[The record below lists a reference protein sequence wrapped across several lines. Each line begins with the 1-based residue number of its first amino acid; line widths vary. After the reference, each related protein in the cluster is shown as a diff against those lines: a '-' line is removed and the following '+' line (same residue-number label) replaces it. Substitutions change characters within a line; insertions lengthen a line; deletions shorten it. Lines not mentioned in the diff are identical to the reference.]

1 MNHLLLIYKSFLYK
15 NRDLQKLSFLD
26 FKNDIIKIKTLEE
39 RISKERKFLKKWQI
53 INTAL
58 SSQKL

>member
-26 FKNDIIKIKTLEE
+26 FKNDIIKIITLEE
-39 RISKERKFLKKWQI
+39 RISKERKFLNKWQI

-58 SSQKL
+58 SS

>member
-58 SSQKL
+58 SS

>member
-26 FKNDIIKIKTLEE
+26 FKNDIIKIITLEE
-39 RISKERKFLKKWQI
+39 RISKEIKFLNKWQI

-58 SSQKL
+58 SS